1 LYKLLDY
8 ECLDKTAKFKIM
20 NISRI
25 LDRKSNGFSIL
36 ENNKV
41 FWRTN
46 SLLTYKRCPLYF
58 KLFIIDQKEQK
69 LDLPRNIALAHG
81 IIVHRAVE
89 FLLRSYLFGL
99 NGSTNRLLLEV
110 IDNTIAEILE
120 ETNNVENKKLFK
132 DSIEYG
138 YLAKKAFQAILS
150 LNQKIIDVESVY
162 LFEND
167 KFILK
172 LTPDVILSNAIVDLK
187 TTSKPLSNLY
197 IYDDYN
203 WQLSIYASLFGV
215 EKSYFIY
222 VSFADMDVRIV
233 DNTEQKNKTEVLET
247 INELTDKIL
256 RSEYEPRKNPLCRF
270 CKYQSNCSLFNK

>member
-1 LYKLLDY
+1 
-8 ECLDKTAKFKIM
+8 M
-20 NISRI
+20 NISRL
-25 LDRKSNGFSIL
+25 LDRKSNGFSVL

-58 KLFIIDQKEQK
+58 KLFISDQKEQK
-69 LDLPRNIALAHG
+69 LDLRNAALAHG

-89 FLLRSYLFGL
+89 LLVRSYLFGL
-99 NGSTNRLLLEV
+99 NGSTNQLLLEV

-120 ETNNVENKKLFK
+120 ETNSVENKKLFK
-132 DSIEYG
+132 DSIEYA

-172 LTPDVILSNAIVDLK
+172 LTPDLILSDAIVDLK

-203 WQLSIYASLFGV
+203 WQLSIYASLFDV

-233 DNTEQKNKTEVLET
+233 YNTKQKNKTEVLQT
-247 INELTDKIL
+247 INELTDKVL
-256 RSEYEPRKNPLCRF
+256 RSEFEPRKNHLCRF
-270 CKYQSNCSLFNK
+270 CKYQSKCSLFDK

>member
-1 LYKLLDY
+1 
-8 ECLDKTAKFKIM
+8 M
-20 NISRI
+20 NISR
-25 LDRKSNGFSIL
+25 LLERKSIGFSIL

-41 FWRTN
+41 FWRTS

-58 KLFIIDQKEQK
+58 KLFISDQKEQK

-89 FLLRSYLFGL
+89 FLVRAYLFGL
-99 NGSTNRLLLEV
+99 NGSTNQLLLEV

-120 ETNNVENKKLFK
+120 ETNNVESKKLFK

-172 LTPDVILSNAIVDLK
+172 LTPDLILSNAIVDLK

-203 WQLSIYASLFGV
+203 WQLSLYTSLFDV

-233 DNTEQKNKTEVLET
+233 YNTEQKNKTEVLET

-256 RSEYEPRKNPLCRF
+256 RSEYKPRKNPLCRF
-270 CKYQSNCSLFNK
+270 CRYQSKCSLFSK

>member
-1 LYKLLDY
+1 MYKLFDY
-8 ECLDKTAKFKIM
+8 ECLDTTAKFKIM
-20 NISRI
+20 NISRL
-25 LDRKSNGFSIL
+25 LDRKSNGFSVL

-58 KLFIIDQKEQK
+58 KLFISDQKEQK
-69 LDLPRNIALAHG
+69 LDLRNAALAHG

-89 FLLRSYLFGL
+89 LLVRSYLFGL
-99 NGSTNRLLLEV
+99 NGSTNQLLLEV

-120 ETNNVENKKLFK
+120 ETNSVENKKLFK
-132 DSIEYG
+132 DSIEYA

-172 LTPDVILSNAIVDLK
+172 LTPDLILSDAIVDLK

-203 WQLSIYASLFGV
+203 WQLSIYASLFDV

-233 DNTEQKNKTEVLET
+233 YNTKQKNKTEVLQT
-247 INELTDKIL
+247 INELTDKVL
-256 RSEYEPRKNPLCRF
+256 RSEFEPRKNHLCRF
-270 CKYQSNCSLFNK
+270 CKYQSKCSLFNK